1 MTELIDIGNGLMVDP
16 VTGQMVN
23 YGQIETPAPIVSE
36 YAPTDWN
43 THLGIKPVAGD
54 LDSRVPTGW
63 DMGGR
68 MTFTNEDLPPPV
80 PKWGGLPATA
90 ASTQEELLNAKA
102 MEIKLNQERDAA
114 IRWLG
119 QQDYSRFFDDAI
131 KNGANV
137 QDASM
142 LAFTK
147 AAPKMFKNDPAGFV
161 KSMTAIRQPTRQN
174 QNVIRT
180 VGNSIFS
187 INPSTGESQEIVKG
201 GDLGLGSTRIVN
213 DPISGKPL
221 YVATQTGPKSIHLE
235 KIEKEE
241 PKTIITKEYMVDGN
255 KVVIR
260 ASQKAIDEFDAEF
273 KAKEDKRTADE
284 AKAKEAAQSG
294 GILDWVSGLFGGG
307 KKQSIG
313 NTIAPMP
320 PNSASGPS
328 DNLAVTNTPAVSAPR
343 VNAPV
348 PVPPPSAVAPRTSDI
363 PYQYPDFGPEKNQ
376 APNIPYQYPD
386 FGPIKPIVPVPFV
399 PASVTNAQGM
409 PVPAGLTNSVGLT
422 PQQLRKLNAT
432 TNVLDKSEIP
442 VIKTKAE
449 YDALP
454 PGTIYIGTNGKRFKK
469 L

>member
-23 YGQIETPAPIVSE
+23 YGQTETPAPIVSE

-43 THLGIKPVAGD
+43 THLGIKAVAGD

-174 QNVIRT
+174 QNVIRS
-180 VGNSIFS
+180 VGNSIWS

-273 KAKEDKRTADE
+273 KAKEDKRSADE
-284 AKAKEAAQSG
+284 AKVKEAAQSG
-294 GILDWVSGLFGGG
+294 GILDWISGLFGGG
-307 KKQSIG
+307 KKQSTR

-328 DNLAVTNTPAVSAPR
+328 DNLAVTNTPAVTAPM

-348 PVPPPSAVAPRTSDI
+348 PVPPPAVVAPRTSDI
-363 PYQYPDFGPEKNQ
+363 PYQYPDFGPAFQSAE
-376 APNIPYQYPD
+376 PNPY
-386 FGPIKPIVPVPFV
+386 GAVGPVPLG
-399 PASVTNAQGM
+399 PPLPIQQTQSRLIDTRM
-409 PVPAGLTNSVGLT
+409 TNSPFAGNGDERVRVISPDGKKGT
-422 PQQLRKLNAT
+422 MPRKYI
-432 TNVLDKSEIP
+432 EQ
-442 VIKTKAE
+442 
-449 YDALP
+449 ALKE
-454 PGTIYIGTNGKRFKK
+454 GWK
-469 L
+469 LSQ